1 MPVTSQAPSE
11 RRAQSAVDQAASA
24 RAFGDHDGPA
34 EPAAGALVMGIL
46 NTTPDSFSD
55 GGAFLAA
62 DDAIAHGRA
71 MIAEGA
77 SIIDVGGEST
87 RPGARAV
94 STAEELARVVTVVE
108 ALSETTMVS
117 IDTRSEAVA
126 RAAVDVGASII
137 NDVGAGLG
145 HVAADLG
152 VGWIAMHSPAPP
164 AVMAEHCG
172 YDDVVADVTEALIEA
187 AIEAS
192 RLGVPKV
199 WIDPGIGFGKDLGG
213 NLDLLA
219 HLDHLVVTGWP
230 VALGTSR
237 KSSLGVLSGRADRR
251 ASTPGFP
258 PAADPPADD
267 RLEASLATAV
277 WAAAAGV
284 DLLRVHD
291 VAATVAALAA
301 AGVPARSTRPQ
312 FSTTGGAP
320 ASTLIPKER

>member
-1 MPVTSQAPSE
+1 
-11 RRAQSAVDQAASA
+11 
-24 RAFGDHDGPA
+24 
-34 EPAAGALVMGIL
+34 MGIL

-62 DDAIAHGRA
+62 DDAITHGRA

-77 SIIDVGGEST
+77 TIIDVGGEST
-87 RPGARAV
+87 RPGAQAV
-94 STAEELARVVTVVE
+94 STAEELARVIGVVE
-108 ALSETTMVS
+108 AISQTTVVS

-126 RAAVDVGASII
+126 RAAVAAGATII

-164 AVMAEHCG
+164 AVMAEHCR
-172 YDDVVADVTEALIEA
+172 YDDVVAEVTEALIGAATEA
-187 AIEAS
+187 D
-192 RLGVPKV
+192 RLGAPKV

-219 HLDHLVVTGWP
+219 HLDHLVATGWP

-251 ASTPGFP
+251 ATSSTSSTSDGSGTPQPDAGDPLPGDP
-258 PAADPPADD
+258 LGGDLLVANPPADD

-277 WAAAAGV
+277 WAACAGV

-301 AGVPARSTRPQ
+301 AGVPARPSGNNV
-312 FSTTGGAP
+312 STTGGTP
-320 ASTLIPKER
+320 ASTPIPKEH

>member
-1 MPVTSQAPSE
+1 
-11 RRAQSAVDQAASA
+11 
-24 RAFGDHDGPA
+24 
-34 EPAAGALVMGIL
+34 MGIL

-55 GGAFLAA
+55 GGAFLAT
-62 DDAIAHGRA
+62 DDAVAHGLA

-77 SIIDVGGEST
+77 LIVDVGGEST
-87 RPGARAV
+87 RPGAQAV
-94 STAEELARVVTVVE
+94 STFEELSRVIGVVE
-108 ALSETTMVS
+108 ALSEATVVS

-126 RAAVDVGASII
+126 RAAVAAGARII

-164 AVMAEHCG
+164 AEMAEHCG
-172 YDDVVADVTEALIEA
+172 YGDVVAEVTESLVAAASEA
-187 AIEAS
+187 A
-192 RLGVPKV
+192 RRGVPNV
-199 WIDPGIGFGKDLGG
+199 WIDPGIGFGKDLDG

-219 HLDHLVVTGWP
+219 HLDHLIATGWP

-251 ASTPGFP
+251 AVAP
-258 PAADPPADD
+258 PDDHPSNGVPPADD

-277 WAAAAGV
+277 WGASAGV

-301 AGVPARSTRPQ
+301 AGVPSRSTDLKT
-312 FSTTGGAP
+312 STIGGTP
-320 ASTLIPKER
+320 ASQFIPKER